1 MPSRA
6 LILVDIQNDFC
17 SGGAL
22 AVADGDAV
30 VAVAN
35 ELMESMTVVNG
46 LVVATLDTH
55 PANHGSFASQHEGAE
70 PGDVVK
76 LAGVDQVLWP
86 DHCIDGTWGAEL
98 HPKLNSGLIKAT
110 CKKGTDP
117 NIDSYS
123 GFYDNDHKSSTGL
136 SEFLHE
142 QGVKEVW
149 ICGLATDFC
158 VKATAED
165 ALKEGFEVT
174 IVSEGCR
181 PVDLNPG
188 DGDRALRSLEEA
200 GCTLLKN
207 IRSRGLG
214 DTIEIDMVHGHPRAV
229 LSAI

>member
-17 SGGAL
+17 PGGAL

-35 ELMESMTVVNG
+35 ELAESMSAAGG
-46 LVVATLDTH
+46 LVVATLDAH
-55 PANHGSFASQHEGAE
+55 PADHGSFASQHEGAE
-70 PGDVVK
+70 PGDIVK
-76 LAGVDQVLWP
+76 LAGIDQVLWP
-86 DHCIDGTWGAEL
+86 DHCIDGTRGAEF
-98 HPKLNSGLIKAT
+98 HPELKTELIQAT

-123 GFYDNDHKSSTGL
+123 GFYDNDHSSSTGL

-142 QGVKEVW
+142 QGVGEVW
-149 ICGLATDFC
+149 ICGLATDYC

-165 ALKEGFEVT
+165 ALKEGFEV
-174 IVSEGCR
+174 VVVVEGCR

-188 DGDRALRSLEEA
+188 DGNKALEALRAA
-200 GCTLLKN
+200 GCTLKAGV
-207 IRSRGLG
+207 RGVG
-214 DTIEIDMVHGHPRAV
+214 AVAADATIDIGAGAF
-229 LSAI
+229 LSMF